1 MKPFSSH
8 IWVLQASR
16 TLKDQRARSAIT
28 FLAACVLVM
37 IGADAMADE
46 PDEADRKV
54 LKVCADPNN
63 LPFSNQKGEGY
74 ENKLAE
80 LFGREMGLP
89 VETYFQAQRLN
100 FVRNTLRYKLP
111 GEDYRCDI
119 MMGVPV
125 GFEQVATTRPY
136 FRSTYALVYVK
147 GRGLDAVKSVADF
160 LALPKEQ
167 LRRLK
172 IGVFDRSPGTQW
184 LKKHDLVDSGVP
196 YRMMNARPDYYPG
209 EVIEK
214 DLVQGK
220 VDVAIVWGPIAGFA
234 ATQVKDHD
242 VVVVPMPSEP
252 GVKFDYQVA
261 MGVRHGETK
270 WKQRIDGL
278 IESKL
283 PQIREILQSYRI
295 PLQDL

>member
-1 MKPFSSH
+1 MRPG
-8 IWVLQASR
+8 
-16 TLKDQRARSAIT
+16 RAIVCV
-28 FLAACVLVM
+28 AALLPALV
-37 IGADAMADE
+37 GAQTPRDS
-46 PDEADRKV
+46 

-63 LPFSNQKGEGY
+63 LPFSNKQGEGY

-89 VETYFQAQRLN
+89 VETYYYAQRLN
-100 FVRNTLRYKLP
+100 FVRNTLRFKLP
-111 GEDYRCDI
+111 GEDYPCDI

-136 FRSTYALVYVK
+136 YRSTYALVYIK
-147 GRGLDAVKSVADF
+147 GRGLDAVNSVADF

-209 EVIEK
+209 EIVEK

-220 VDVAIVWGPIAGFA
+220 VDVVVLWGPIAGFT
-234 ATQVKDHD
+234 ATRVKDHE

-278 IESKL
+278 IEAKL
-283 PQIREILQSYRI
+283 PQIREVLQSYRV
-295 PLQDL
+295 PMQDP

>member
-1 MKPFSSH
+1 MLQISS
-8 IWVLQASR
+8 ASNVAR
-16 TLKDQRARSAIT
+16 TLRAIA
-28 FLAACVLVM
+28 FLTACVP
-37 IGADAMADE
+37 AMVGSAAAADE
-46 PDEADRKV
+46 SDEAERKA

-63 LPFSNQKGEGY
+63 LPFSNQQGEGY

-89 VETYFQAQRLN
+89 VETYFEAQRLN
-100 FVRNTLRYKLP
+100 FVRNTLRFKLP

-136 FRSTYALVYVK
+136 YRSTYALVYIK
-147 GRGLDAVKSVADF
+147 GRGLDRVNSVADF

-172 IGVFDRSPGTQW
+172 IGVFDRSPATQW

-209 EVIEK
+209 EIVEK

-220 VDVAIVWGPIAGFA
+220 VDAAILWGPIAGFS
-234 ATQVKDHD
+234 ATRVKDQE

-295 PLQDL
+295 PLEDL

>member
-1 MKPFSSH
+1 MRLGSSH
-8 IWVLQASR
+8 TRVLQTSGTSNDR
-16 TLKDQRARSAIT
+16 WVQGAIA
-28 FLAACVLVM
+28 FLAVFVM
-37 IGADAMADE
+37 FGAAAAEE
-46 PDEADRKV
+46 PDEAERKA

-80 LFGREMGLP
+80 LFGRELGLP
-89 VETYFQAQRLN
+89 VETYYHAQRLN
-100 FVRNTLRYKLP
+100 FVRNTLRFKLP

-136 FRSTYALVYVK
+136 YRSTYALVYIK
-147 GRGLDAVKSVADF
+147 GRGLDAVNSVADF
-160 LALPKEQ
+160 LALPREQ
-167 LRRLK
+167 LNRLK
-172 IGVFDRSPGTQW
+172 IGVFDRSPATQW

-209 EVIEK
+209 EIVEK
-214 DLVQGK
+214 DLVNGK
-220 VDVAIVWGPIAGFA
+220 VDVAVLWGPIAGFA
-234 ATQVKDHD
+234 ATRVKNHE

-252 GVKFDYQVA
+252 GVKFDYQMA

-270 WKQRIDGL
+270 WKQRIDSL

-283 PQIREILQSYRI
+283 PQIREILRSYRV

>member
-1 MKPFSSH
+1 LTLCGSH
-8 IWVLQASR
+8 TGVLQTSQASNDR
-16 TLKDQRARSAIT
+16 RGQGAIA
-28 FLAACVLVM
+28 FLAACVFVVV
-37 IGADAMADE
+37 GAGAAADE
-46 PDEADRKV
+46 PDEAERKV
-54 LKVCADPNN
+54 FKVCADPNN
-63 LPFSNQKGEGY
+63 LPFSNQQGEGY

-100 FVRNTLRYKLP
+100 FVRNTLRFKLP

-136 FRSTYALVYVK
+136 YRSTYVLVYIK
-147 GRGLDAVKSVADF
+147 GRGLDAVNSVADF
-160 LALPKEQ
+160 LALPREQ

-172 IGVFDRSPGTQW
+172 IGVFDRSPASQW
-184 LKKHDLVDSGVP
+184 LKNHDLVDSGVP
-196 YRMMNARPDYYPG
+196 YQMMNARPDYYPG
-209 EVIEK
+209 EIVEK

-220 VDVAIVWGPIAGFA
+220 VDVAVLWGPIAGFA
-234 ATQVKDHD
+234 ATRVKDHE

-270 WKQRIDGL
+270 WKQHIDGL

-295 PLQDL
+295 PLQDP

>member
-1 MKPFSSH
+1 MQTSR
-8 IWVLQASR
+8 ASNNGR
-16 TLKDQRARSAIT
+16 KQRAIA
-28 FLAACVLVM
+28 FLAVLAM
-37 IGADAMADE
+37 LGASATAQE
-46 PDEADRKV
+46 PDEAERKA

-63 LPFSNQKGEGY
+63 LPFSNKQGEGY

-89 VETYFQAQRLN
+89 VETYYYAQRLN
-100 FVRNTLRYKLP
+100 FVRNTLRFKLP
-111 GEDYRCDI
+111 GEDYPCDI

-136 FRSTYALVYVK
+136 YRSTYALVYIK
-147 GRGLDAVKSVADF
+147 GRGLDAVNSVADF

-172 IGVFDRSPGTQW
+172 IGMFDRSPATQW

-209 EVIEK
+209 EIVEK

-220 VDVAIVWGPIAGFA
+220 VDVVVLWGPIAGFA
-234 ATQVKDHD
+234 ATRVKDHE
-242 VVVVPMPSEP
+242 VVVVSMPSEP

-278 IESKL
+278 IEAKL
-283 PQIREILQSYRI
+283 PQIREVLQSYRV
-295 PLQDL
+295 PMQEP

>member
-1 MKPFSSH
+1 LRLGGSH
-8 IWVLQASR
+8 TGVLQTSGISNDRWA
-16 TLKDQRARSAIT
+16 QGAIA
-28 FLAACVLVM
+28 FLAVLVTF
-37 IGADAMADE
+37 GAGAAAEE
-46 PDEADRKV
+46 PDEAERKA

-63 LPFSNQKGEGY
+63 LPFSNQQGEGY

-89 VETYFQAQRLN
+89 VETYYHAQRLN
-100 FVRNTLRYKLP
+100 FVRNTLRFKLP

-136 FRSTYALVYVK
+136 YRSTYALVYIK
-147 GRGLDAVKSVADF
+147 GRGLDAVSSVADF
-160 LALPKEQ
+160 LALPREQ

-172 IGVFDRSPGTQW
+172 IGVFDRSPATQW
-184 LKKHDLVDSGVP
+184 LKNHDLVESGVP

-209 EVIEK
+209 EIVEK

-220 VDVAIVWGPIAGFA
+220 VDVAVLWGPIAGFA
-234 ATQVKDHD
+234 ATRVNDHE

-252 GVKFDYQVA
+252 GVKFDYQMA

-270 WKQRIDGL
+270 WKQRIDSL

-283 PQIREILQSYRI
+283 PQILEILRRYRV

>member
-1 MKPFSSH
+1 MSGGSH
-8 IWVLQASR
+8 TGVLQISTAVNVWRAMCRIAS
-16 TLKDQRARSAIT
+16 
-28 FLAACVLVM
+28 LAAGVLVL
-37 IGADAMADE
+37 IAAVALADE
-46 PDEADRKV
+46 SDEAERKA

-63 LPFSNQKGEGY
+63 LPFSNQLGEGY
-74 ENKLAE
+74 ENKIAE

-89 VETYFQAQRLN
+89 VETFFYAQRLN
-100 FVRNTLRYKLP
+100 FVRNTLRFKLP

-136 FRSTYALVYVK
+136 YRSTYALVYIK
-147 GRGLDAVKSVADF
+147 GRGLDSVNSVEDF

-172 IGVFDRSPGTQW
+172 IGVFDRSPATQW

-209 EVIEK
+209 EIVEK

-220 VDVAIVWGPIAGFA
+220 VDVVVVWGPIAGFA
-234 ATQVKDHD
+234 ATRVRDHH
-242 VVVVPMPSEP
+242 VVVVPMSSEP

-261 MGVRHGETK
+261 MGVRHGDTK
-270 WKQRIDGL
+270 WRQRIDGL
-278 IESKL
+278 IEAKL
-283 PQIREILQSYRI
+283 PQIREILHSYRI
-295 PLQDL
+295 PLQEL

>member
-1 MKPFSSH
+1 MQTSR
-8 IWVLQASR
+8 ASNNGR
-16 TLKDQRARSAIT
+16 KQRAIA
-28 FLAACVLVM
+28 FLAVLAM
-37 IGADAMADE
+37 LGAGATAQE
-46 PDEADRKV
+46 PDEAERKA
-54 LKVCADPNN
+54 LQVCADPNN
-63 LPFSNQKGEGY
+63 LPFSNKQGEGY

-89 VETYFQAQRLN
+89 VETYYYAQRLN
-100 FVRNTLRYKLP
+100 FVRNTLRFKLP
-111 GEDYRCDI
+111 GEDYPCDI

-136 FRSTYALVYVK
+136 YRSTYALVYIK
-147 GRGLDAVKSVADF
+147 GRGLDAVNSVADF

-172 IGVFDRSPGTQW
+172 IGVFDRSPATQW

-209 EVIEK
+209 EIVEK

-220 VDVAIVWGPIAGFA
+220 VDVVVLWGPIAGFA
-234 ATQVKDHD
+234 ATRVKDHE
-242 VVVVPMPSEP
+242 VVVVSMPSEP

-278 IESKL
+278 IEAKL
-283 PQIREILQSYRI
+283 PQIREVLQSYRV
-295 PLQDL
+295 PMQEP

>member
-1 MKPFSSH
+1 
-8 IWVLQASR
+8 VLQISSASNVAR
-16 TLKDQRARSAIT
+16 TLRAIA
-28 FLAACVLVM
+28 FLTACVP
-37 IGADAMADE
+37 AMVGSAAAADE
-46 PDEADRKV
+46 SDEAERKA

-63 LPFSNQKGEGY
+63 LPFSNQQGEGY

-89 VETYFQAQRLN
+89 VETYFEAQRLN
-100 FVRNTLRYKLP
+100 FVRNTLRFKLP

-136 FRSTYALVYVK
+136 YRSTYALVYIK
-147 GRGLDAVKSVADF
+147 GRGLDRVNSVADF

-172 IGVFDRSPGTQW
+172 IGVFDRSPATQW

-209 EVIEK
+209 EIVEK

-220 VDVAIVWGPIAGFA
+220 VDAAILWGPIAGFS
-234 ATQVKDHD
+234 ATRVKDQE

-295 PLQDL
+295 PLEDL

>member
-1 MKPFSSH
+1 MR
-8 IWVLQASR
+8 VLPTSR

-28 FLAACVLVM
+28 FLAACVLVVV
-37 IGADAMADE
+37 GVGAMADE

-136 FRSTYALVYVK
+136 YRSTYALVYVK

-160 LALPKEQ
+160 LALPKER

-172 IGVFDRSPGTQW
+172 IGVFDRSPATQW
-184 LKKHDLVDSGVP
+184 LRKHDLVDSGVP
-196 YRMMNARPDYYPG
+196 YRMLNARPDYYPG
-209 EVIEK
+209 EIVEK

-220 VDVAIVWGPIAGFA
+220 VDVAVVWGPIAGFA
-234 ATQVKDHD
+234 ATRVKDHE
-242 VVVVPMPSEP
+242 VVVLPMPSEP

-261 MGVRHGETK
+261 MGVRHGEAK
-270 WKQRIDGL
+270 WKSRIDGL
-278 IESKL
+278 IEANL
-283 PQIREILQSYRI
+283 RQIREILQTYRI

>member
-1 MKPFSSH
+1 ML
-8 IWVLQASR
+8 I
-16 TLKDQRARSAIT
+16 ARPARCAIAFITVCAIT
-28 FLAACVLVM
+28 SV
-37 IGADAMADE
+37 GAGAVAQE
-46 PDEADRKV
+46 PDEAQRKA
-54 LKVCADPNN
+54 LRVCADPSN
-63 LPFSNQKGEGY
+63 LPFSNRQGEGY

-89 VETYFQAQRLN
+89 VETFYYAQRLN
-100 FVRNTLRYKLP
+100 FVRNTLRFKLP

-136 FRSTYALVYVK
+136 YRSTYALVYIK
-147 GRGLDAVKSVADF
+147 GRGLDAVKSTTDF

-172 IGVFDRSPGTQW
+172 IGVFDRSPATQW
-184 LKKHDLVDSGVP
+184 LKRHDLVDSGVP

-209 EVIEK
+209 EIVEK

-220 VDVAIVWGPIAGFA
+220 VDVAVLWGPIAGFA
-234 ATQVKDHD
+234 ATRVKDHEI
-242 VVVVPMPSEP
+242 VVLPMPSEP

-270 WKQRIDGL
+270 WKDRIDAV
-278 IESKL
+278 IDSTL
-283 PQIREILQSYRI
+283 PQIREILQSYRV
-295 PLQDL
+295 PMQDL

>member
-1 MKPFSSH
+1 MRPGGSH
-8 IWVLQASR
+8 TNVVRTSQASNDR
-16 TLKDQRARSAIT
+16 RKRRAIA
-28 FLAACVLVM
+28 FLAVLAM
-37 IGADAMADE
+37 LGASATAQE
-46 PDEADRKV
+46 PDEAERKA

-63 LPFSNQKGEGY
+63 LPFSNKQGEGY

-89 VETYFQAQRLN
+89 VETYYYAQRLN
-100 FVRNTLRYKLP
+100 FVRNTLRFKLP
-111 GEDYRCDI
+111 GEDYPCDI

-136 FRSTYALVYVK
+136 YRSTYALVYIK
-147 GRGLDAVKSVADF
+147 GRGLDAVNSVADF

-172 IGVFDRSPGTQW
+172 IGVFDRSPATQW
-184 LKKHDLVDSGVP
+184 LKKHGLVDSGVP

-209 EVIEK
+209 EIVEK

-220 VDVAIVWGPIAGFA
+220 VDVAVLWGPIAGFA
-234 ATQVKDHD
+234 ATRVKDHE

-278 IESKL
+278 IEAKL
-283 PQIREILQSYRI
+283 PQIREVLQSYRV
-295 PLQDL
+295 PMQEP

>member
-1 MKPFSSH
+1 MRPGGSH
-8 IWVLQASR
+8 TSVVQTSRASNDR
-16 TLKDQRARSAIT
+16 RKRRAIA
-28 FLAACVLVM
+28 FLAVLAM
-37 IGADAMADE
+37 LGASATAQE
-46 PDEADRKV
+46 PDETERKA

-63 LPFSNQKGEGY
+63 LPFSNKLGEGY

-89 VETYFQAQRLN
+89 VETYYYAQRLN
-100 FVRNTLRYKLP
+100 FVRNTLRFKLP
-111 GEDYRCDI
+111 GEDYPCDI

-125 GFEQVATTRPY
+125 GFEQVSTTRPY
-136 FRSTYALVYVK
+136 YRSTYALVYIK
-147 GRGLDAVKSVADF
+147 GRGLDAVNSVADF

-172 IGVFDRSPGTQW
+172 IGVFDRSPATQW
-184 LKKHDLVDSGVP
+184 LKKHGLVDSGVP

-209 EVIEK
+209 EIVEK

-220 VDVAIVWGPIAGFA
+220 VDVAVLWGPIAGFA
-234 ATQVKDHD
+234 ATRVKDHE

-278 IESKL
+278 IEAKL
-283 PQIREILQSYRI
+283 PQIREVLQSYRV
-295 PLQDL
+295 PMQEP

>member
-1 MKPFSSH
+1 MQTSR
-8 IWVLQASR
+8 ASNNGR
-16 TLKDQRARSAIT
+16 KQRAIA
-28 FLAACVLVM
+28 FLAVLAM
-37 IGADAMADE
+37 LGASATAQE
-46 PDEADRKV
+46 PDEAERKA

-63 LPFSNQKGEGY
+63 LPFSNKQGEGY

-89 VETYFQAQRLN
+89 VETYYYAQRLN
-100 FVRNTLRYKLP
+100 FVRNTLRFKLP
-111 GEDYRCDI
+111 GEDYPCDI

-136 FRSTYALVYVK
+136 YRSTYALVYIK
-147 GRGLDAVKSVADF
+147 GRGLDAVNSVADF

-172 IGVFDRSPGTQW
+172 IGVFDRSPATQW

-209 EVIEK
+209 EIVEK

-220 VDVAIVWGPIAGFA
+220 VDVVVLWGPIAGFA
-234 ATQVKDHD
+234 ATRVKDHE
-242 VVVVPMPSEP
+242 VVVVSMPSEP

-261 MGVRHGETK
+261 MGVRHGETM

-278 IESKL
+278 IEAKL
-283 PQIREILQSYRI
+283 PQIREVLQSYRV
-295 PLQDL
+295 PMQEP

>member
-1 MKPFSSH
+1 MQTSR
-8 IWVLQASR
+8 ASNDR
-16 TLKDQRARSAIT
+16 RKQRAIA
-28 FLAACVLVM
+28 FLAVLAM
-37 IGADAMADE
+37 LGASATAQE
-46 PDEADRKV
+46 PDEAERKA

-63 LPFSNQKGEGY
+63 LPFSNKQGEGY

-89 VETYFQAQRLN
+89 VETYYYAQRLN
-100 FVRNTLRYKLP
+100 FVRNTLRFKLP
-111 GEDYRCDI
+111 GEDYPCDI

-136 FRSTYALVYVK
+136 YRSTYALVYIK
-147 GRGLDAVKSVADF
+147 GRGLDAVNSVADF

-172 IGVFDRSPGTQW
+172 IGVFDRSPATQW

-209 EVIEK
+209 EIVEK

-220 VDVAIVWGPIAGFA
+220 VDVVVLWGPIAGFA
-234 ATQVKDHD
+234 ATRVKDHE
-242 VVVVPMPSEP
+242 VVVVSMPSEP

-278 IESKL
+278 IEAKL
-283 PQIREILQSYRI
+283 PQIREVLQSYRV
-295 PLQDL
+295 PMQEP

>member
-1 MKPFSSH
+1 VVQTSR
-8 IWVLQASR
+8 ASNDR
-16 TLKDQRARSAIT
+16 RKRRAIA
-28 FLAACVLVM
+28 FLAVLAM
-37 IGADAMADE
+37 LGASATAQE
-46 PDEADRKV
+46 QDEAERKA

-63 LPFSNQKGEGY
+63 LPFSNKQGEGY

-89 VETYFQAQRLN
+89 VETYYYAQRLN
-100 FVRNTLRYKLP
+100 FVRNTLRFKLP
-111 GEDYRCDI
+111 GEDYPCDI

-136 FRSTYALVYVK
+136 YRSTYALVYIK
-147 GRGLDAVKSVADF
+147 GRGLDAVNSVADF
-160 LALPKEQ
+160 LALPKER

-209 EVIEK
+209 EIVEK

-220 VDVAIVWGPIAGFA
+220 VDVVVLWGPIAGFA
-234 ATQVKDHD
+234 ATRVKDHE
-242 VVVVPMPSEP
+242 VVVVSMPSEP

-278 IESKL
+278 IEAKL
-283 PQIREILQSYRI
+283 PQIREVLQSYRV
-295 PLQDL
+295 PMQEP

>member
-1 MKPFSSH
+1 VVQTSR
-8 IWVLQASR
+8 ASNDR
-16 TLKDQRARSAIT
+16 RKRGAIA
-28 FLAACVLVM
+28 FLAVLAVL
-37 IGADAMADE
+37 GAGAAAEE

-63 LPFSNQKGEGY
+63 LPFSNKQGEGY

-89 VETYFQAQRLN
+89 VETYYYAQRLN
-100 FVRNTLRYKLP
+100 FVRNTLRLKLP
-111 GEDYRCDI
+111 GEDYPCDI

-136 FRSTYALVYVK
+136 YRSTYALVYIK
-147 GRGLDAVKSVADF
+147 GRGLDAVNSVADF

-209 EVIEK
+209 EIVEK

-220 VDVAIVWGPIAGFA
+220 VDVAVLWGPIAGFA
-234 ATQVKDHD
+234 STRVKDHE

-278 IESKL
+278 IEAKL
-283 PQIREILQSYRI
+283 PQMREVLQSYRV
-295 PLQDL
+295 PMLEP

>member
-1 MKPFSSH
+1 M
-8 IWVLQASR
+8 LGASA
-16 TLKDQRARSAIT
+16 TAQ
-28 FLAACVLVM
+28 
-37 IGADAMADE
+37 E
-46 PDEADRKV
+46 PDETERKA

-63 LPFSNQKGEGY
+63 LPFSNKQGEGY

-89 VETYFQAQRLN
+89 VETYYYAQRLN
-100 FVRNTLRYKLP
+100 FVRNTLRFKLP
-111 GEDYRCDI
+111 GEDYPCDI

-136 FRSTYALVYVK
+136 YRSTYALVYIK
-147 GRGLDAVKSVADF
+147 GRGLDAVNSVADF

-209 EVIEK
+209 EIVEK

-220 VDVAIVWGPIAGFA
+220 VDVVVLWGPIAGFA
-234 ATQVKDHD
+234 ATRVKDHE

-278 IESKL
+278 IEAKL
-283 PQIREILQSYRI
+283 PQIREILQAYRV
-295 PLQDL
+295 PMQDH

>member
-1 MKPFSSH
+1 VVQTSR
-8 IWVLQASR
+8 ASNDR
-16 TLKDQRARSAIT
+16 RKRRAIA
-28 FLAACVLVM
+28 FLAVLAM
-37 IGADAMADE
+37 LGASATAQE
-46 PDEADRKV
+46 PDEAERKA

-63 LPFSNQKGEGY
+63 LPFSNKQGEGY

-89 VETYFQAQRLN
+89 VETYYYAQRLN
-100 FVRNTLRYKLP
+100 FVRNTLRFKLP
-111 GEDYRCDI
+111 GEDYPCDI

-136 FRSTYALVYVK
+136 YRSTYALVYIK
-147 GRGLDAVKSVADF
+147 GRGLDAVNSVADF

-172 IGVFDRSPGTQW
+172 IGVFDRSPATQW

-209 EVIEK
+209 EIVEK

-220 VDVAIVWGPIAGFA
+220 VDVVVLWGPIAGFA
-234 ATQVKDHD
+234 ATRVKDHE

-278 IESKL
+278 IEAKL
-283 PQIREILQSYRI
+283 PQIREVLQSYRV
-295 PLQDL
+295 PMQEP

>member
-1 MKPFSSH
+1 MALLA
-8 IWVLQASR
+8 VL
-16 TLKDQRARSAIT
+16 
-28 FLAACVLVM
+28 
-37 IGADAMADE
+37 AMAGSVAADE
-46 PDEADRKV
+46 PDEAERKA

-63 LPFSNQKGEGY
+63 LPFSNKQGEGY

-89 VETYFQAQRLN
+89 VETYYYAQRMN
-100 FVRNTLRYKLP
+100 FVRNTLRFKLP
-111 GEDYRCDI
+111 GEDYPCDI

-136 FRSTYALVYVK
+136 YRSTYALVYIK
-147 GRGLDAVKSVADF
+147 GRGLDAVNSVADF

-172 IGVFDRSPGTQW
+172 IGVFDRSPATQW

-209 EVIEK
+209 EIVEK

-220 VDVAIVWGPIAGFA
+220 VDVAVLWGPIAGFA
-234 ATQVKDHD
+234 ATRAKDHE
-242 VVVVPMPSEP
+242 VVVVSMPSEP

-278 IESKL
+278 IEAKL
-283 PQIREILQSYRI
+283 PQIREVLQSYRV
-295 PLQDL
+295 PMQEP